1 MTWFLD
7 ITMNSS
13 HSRKLR
19 HVCVYMYIYMEI
31 VCICIY
37 IYANVD
43 TDLDIEIDIDIDI
56 VMFISPI
63 FSGKGNGQSQKPI
76 VKSPT

>member
-19 HVCVYMYIYMEI
+19 HVCVYIYGDS
-31 VCICIY
+31 VYVYIY

-43 TDLDIEIDIDIDI
+43 TDLDIEIDIDINI

>member
-1 MTWFLD
+1 
-7 ITMNSS
+7 
-13 HSRKLR
+13 
-19 HVCVYMYIYMEI
+19 MEI

-43 TDLDIEIDIDIDI
+43 TDLDIEIDIDINI